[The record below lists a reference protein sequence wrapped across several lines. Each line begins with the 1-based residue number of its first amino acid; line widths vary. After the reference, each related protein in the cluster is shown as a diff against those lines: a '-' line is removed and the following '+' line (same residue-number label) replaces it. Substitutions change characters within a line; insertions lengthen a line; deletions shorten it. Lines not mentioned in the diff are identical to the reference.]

1 MNPAAP
7 VSTAPNTVPFGPPPP
22 PGGVPSG
29 TPSFNVEEG
38 KRYQVLFQTADG
50 SPMTDATVAAI
61 QGIGWQLV
69 EAGGSSG
76 LFTAVATSDKVLPG
90 SPHSTGAQP
99 VIILQVEPV

>member
-1 MNPAAP
+1 MSPAAP
-7 VSTAPNTVPFGPPPP
+7 SSPPS
-22 PGGVPSG
+22 PGGAPSV

-69 EAGGSSG
+69 ESGGSSG
-76 LFTAVATSDKVLPG
+76 SFTAVATSDKTLPG
-90 SPHSTGAQP
+90 TPQSTGAQP
-99 VIILQVEPV
+99 VVIQQVEQV